1 MATDGELAAARLV
14 ERLLQLETEF
24 EKLIDAV
31 KTEYHDWWDK
41 MSRHEMQEFVN
52 LLGLRDQK
60 ALRQFI
66 ITRGEETRTQL
77 FPDWMLED

>member
-1 MATDGELAAARLV
+1 MTTDGELAAARLV

-24 EKLIDAV
+24 ENLVDAV
-31 KTEYHDWWDK
+31 KSEYHEWWDK
-41 MSRHEMQEFVN
+41 MSRHEMEEFVN

-60 ALRQFI
+60 ALRKFI
-66 ITRGEETRTQL
+66 ITRGEEMRTQL

>member
-31 KTEYHDWWDK
+31 KTEYHDWWGK

>member
-31 KTEYHDWWDK
+31 KT
-41 MSRHEMQEFVN
+41 
-52 LLGLRDQK
+52 
-60 ALRQFI
+60 
-66 ITRGEETRTQL
+66 
-77 FPDWMLED
+77 